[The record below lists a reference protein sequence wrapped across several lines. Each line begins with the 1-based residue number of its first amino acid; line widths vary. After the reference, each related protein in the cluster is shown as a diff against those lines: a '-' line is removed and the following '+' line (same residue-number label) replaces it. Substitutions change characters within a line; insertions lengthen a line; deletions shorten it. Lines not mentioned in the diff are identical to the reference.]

1 MQCIYLKNKSYSVE
15 NLPSEPSLLIELLE
29 LCHSNE
35 SNFELFATSINK
47 DIGLTTKIMQVAN
60 SPAYRQWN
68 ELTELRR
75 MLIVLGMTNVK
86 NIVTTCAIQQF
97 FANFT
102 NDFNRNVQFI
112 WLRAIMC
119 ANLSARIAK
128 LIGYKDP
135 GEAFLAG
142 LLHQVGMLLLLLNRK
157 ADYLPILERYY
168 TETDKFKSLEQQNL
182 NVDHC
187 ELGCALI
194 ESWGFDSFLA
204 SAVNFQQAPAEELA
218 TSPTLIKIIAAAS
231 PLSSSNNAR
240 KNTGYIRRAGQ
251 LFDLTEE
258 MVIDCIDLAIDK
270 SQQMVTALG
279 YDKQFYMQEDETL
292 SFDLVNHEA
301 QREKLAEKVKNIAL
315 SNPVGKSD
323 ATDLVEFTK
332 EIRATFN
339 TLFNLDKLFFFTLDK
354 NQTTISAVNDLKIKL
369 LDEVEFTT
377 IDQNSFLV
385 KALNEKTGLVY
396 SSEYGSIA
404 DRHVIKLLESDIGYY
419 LPIHHAGNNLGV
431 LALGITAQEWPALQK
446 KTPLLK
452 LLGHEIARKYLFL
465 QQNSAQ
471 NSGLSGDEFK
481 KIAHEISNPLT
492 IINNYLYVLGKK
504 MGGDHGANEDIEFI
518 RDEIKRASNILL
530 RAKDPDAT
538 TKLDN
543 NQTDINKIL
552 TELDILF
559 SGSLYRT
566 KQIQSKLLLDEQIP
580 IIRCSKDKLKQILIN
595 IIKNGVEALPEA
607 GEINITS
614 RDNFYQD
621 NRQYIE
627 LTIRDNGDGINPK
640 ILKSLFKP
648 VTSTKEGHTGLGL
661 AIVHTLVEE
670 IAGNISC
677 YSKLG
682 YGTEFRILIP
692 RNQIENKAEP
702 T

>member
-15 NLPSEPSLLIELLE
+15 NLPSEPSLLVELLE

-35 SNFELFATSINK
+35 SNFEMFATSINK
-47 DIGLTTKIMQVAN
+47 DIGLTAKIMQVAN

-68 ELTELRR
+68 ESTELRR

-86 NIVTTCAIQQF
+86 SIVTTCAIQQF

-142 LLHQVGMLLLLLNRK
+142 LLHQVGILLLLLNRK
-157 ADYLPILERYY
+157 RDYLPILQRYY
-168 TETDKFKSLEQQNL
+168 TETDKFKLLEQQNL
-182 NVDHC
+182 HVDHC

-204 SAVNFQQAPAEELA
+204 SAINFQQAPAEEL
-218 TSPTLIKIIAAAS
+218 TSSPTLIKIIAAAS
-231 PLSSSNNAR
+231 PLSSNNGAR

-258 MVIDCIDLAIDK
+258 IVIDCIDLAIDK
-270 SQQMVTALG
+270 SQQMVTELG
-279 YDKQFYMQEDETL
+279 YDKQFYMQENEAL
-292 SFDLVNHEA
+292 SFDLVKHEVH
-301 QREKLAEKVKNIAL
+301 RGKLAEKVKDIAL
-315 SNPVGKSD
+315 STPIGKSD

-332 EIRATFN
+332 EIRANFS
-339 TLFNLDKLFFFTLDK
+339 TLFNLEKLFLFTLDK
-354 NQTTISAVNDLKIKL
+354 NQTTISAVNDLKIKQ
-369 LDEVEFTT
+369 LDEIEFTT
-377 IDQNSFLV
+377 TDQNSFLV
-385 KALNEKTGLVY
+385 KALNEKNGLVY

-404 DRHVIKLLESDIGYY
+404 DRHVIKLLDSDVGYY
-419 LPIHHAGNNLGV
+419 LPIQHAGNNLGV

-446 KTPLLK
+446 KTALLK
-452 LLGHEIARKYLFL
+452 LLGHEIARKYLLL
-465 QQNSAQ
+465 QQASAKT
-471 NSGLSGDEFK
+471 SGLSHDQFK
-481 KIAHEISNPLT
+481 KVAHEISNPLT
-492 IINNYLYVLGKK
+492 IINNYLYVLSKK
-504 MGGDHGANEDIEFI
+504 MGGDHAANEEIEFI
-518 RDEIKRASNILL
+518 REEIERVSNILL
-530 RAKDPDAT
+530 RAKNPHAT
-538 TKLDN
+538 TKSDN
-543 NQTDINKIL
+543 NQADINKIL
-552 TELDILF
+552 TELDTLF
-559 SGSLYRT
+559 SGSLYRA

-580 IIRCSKDKLKQILIN
+580 TIKCPKDKLKQILIN
-595 IIKNGVEALPEA
+595 LIKNGVEALPEA
-607 GEINITS
+607 GEIQITS
-614 RDNFYQD
+614 RDNFYQ
-621 NRQYIE
+621 NNQQYIE
-627 LTIRDNGDGINPK
+627 LTIRDNGAGINPE

-648 VTSTKEGHTGLGL
+648 VTSTKGGHSGLGL

-677 YSKLG
+677 YSKPG
-682 YGTEFRILIP
+682 DGTEFRILIP